1 MSVQSSAQNRAQDSS
16 HYLQT
21 LLADYPGLIENADN
35 PCWTMLAKAKLHSF
49 DAGTV
54 LFHESMECRN
64 LMLIV
69 EGRVRVYKDSDDGRE
84 MTLYRVEPGQL
95 CVHNLNNLVDGVA
108 YPVMAQAETPIR
120 GLAIA
125 REDFHKAL
133 EESTSFRGYVLR
145 TLTERLAHM
154 ANLVSGLAFERLD
167 LRVACWLIQQFE
179 RSRGRPIELTHSEIA
194 HELGTT
200 REMISRI
207 LKELEHKRCVQ
218 LARGRIH
225 LLCKYTLRLAGE
237 GKGKSREKAEAV

>member
-1 MSVQSSAQNRAQDSS
+1 MSNLTSLPLNRAGETNDR
-16 HYLQT
+16 LQS
-21 LLADYPGLIENADN
+21 LLAVYPGLIENADAY
-35 PCWTMLAKAKLHSF
+35 CWNMLNKAKLHTF

-54 LFHESMECRN
+54 LFHESMECKH

-95 CVHNLNNLVDGVA
+95 CVHNLNNLVDGVS
-108 YPVMAQAETPIR
+108 YPVMAQTETALR
-120 GLAIA
+120 GMVIP

-133 EESTSFRGYVLR
+133 EESTSFRIYVLR

-179 RSRGRPIELTHSEIA
+179 HSRGRPIELTHSDIA

-207 LKELEHKRCVQ
+207 LKDLEHKRCVQ
-218 LARGRIH
+218 LARGRIY
-225 LLCKYTLRLAGE
+225 LLCKYTLNLAGE
-237 GKGKSREKAEAV
+237 GKGKQRVK

>member
-1 MSVQSSAQNRAQDSS
+1 MSTLSPFPLHRAGETHDRLQS
-16 HYLQT
+16 
-21 LLADYPGLIENADN
+21 LLAVYPGLIENADAY
-35 PCWTMLAKAKLHSF
+35 CWTMLNKAKLHNF
-49 DAGTV
+49 EPGTV
-54 LFHESMECRN
+54 LFHESIECKH

-95 CVHNLNNLVDGVA
+95 CVHNLNNLVDGMS
-108 YPVMAQAETPIR
+108 YPVMAQAETALR
-120 GLAIA
+120 GVIIP

-133 EESTSFRGYVLR
+133 EESTSFRIFVLR

-167 LRVACWLIQQFE
+167 LRVACWLMQQFE
-179 RSRGRPIELTHSEIA
+179 QSRGRPIELTHSDVA

-207 LKELEHKRCVQ
+207 LKDLEHKRCIQ

-225 LLCKYTLRLAGE
+225 LLCKYTLNLAGE
-237 GKGKSREKAEAV
+237 GKGKNRVK